1 MDDNARMNAED
12 PSSAT
17 PSQPSIEDELRA
29 AYEELEAARRKLEE
43 LKAKYPPSTAGNETS
58 NTAGAA
64 DAADAAPATAAPNTQ
79 QPFGQQAAN
88 AQQAAGARQ
97 AAGAQHTAGAQQS
110 YAQHATGTQQPYDQ
124 QAGGAQQAASA
135 QQSYGQQPDGAHQQC
150 SYQPYAQQPYGQ
162 QGYAQQTYAQ
172 QSYQQYQPYQQPYYG
187 AQVVQTKDHVAA
199 GLLAI
204 FLGSFGVHKFYLGYN
219 STGFVMLAVSIVG
232 SLLTLGIA
240 AGVMCVIGFIEG
252 IIYLVKSQ
260 TDFEQ
265 LYVYNKREWF

>member
-43 LKAKYPPSTAGNETS
+43 LKAKYPPSTAGNEAS

-64 DAADAAPATAAPNTQ
+64 GAEGAAETASPGATPSAQ
-79 QPFGQQAAN
+79 QPYGQQA
-88 AQQAAGARQ
+88 G
-97 AAGAQHTAGAQQS
+97 GAQQS
-110 YAQHATGTQQPYDQ
+110 YAQQSYTQQ
-124 QAGGAQQAASA
+124 A
-135 QQSYGQQPDGAHQQC
+135 
-150 SYQPYAQQPYGQ
+150 YAQQPYGQ

-172 QSYQQYQPYQQPYYG
+172 QQYQQYQPYQQPYYG

>member
-12 PSSAT
+12 ISSVT

-43 LKAKYPPSTAGNETS
+43 LKAKYPPSTAGNEAS

-64 DAADAAPATAAPNTQ
+64 DTADAAPATAAPNTQ

-88 AQQAAGARQ
+88 AQQAVGAQQ
-97 AAGAQHTAGAQQS
+97 AAGSQQAASAQHTAG
-110 YAQHATGTQQPYDQ
+110 
-124 QAGGAQQAASA
+124 A
-135 QQSYGQQPDGAHQQC
+135 QQSYGQQPDGAHQ
-150 SYQPYAQQPYGQ
+150 P
-162 QGYAQQTYAQ
+162 
-172 QSYQQYQPYQQPYYG
+172 YQQYQPYQQPYYG

-219 STGFVMLAVSIVG
+219 SAGFVMLAVSIVG

>member
-43 LKAKYPPSTAGNETS
+43 LKAKYPPSTAGNEAS

-64 DAADAAPATAAPNTQ
+64 DTADAAPATAAPNTQ

-88 AQQAAGARQ
+88 AQQAVGAQQ
-97 AAGAQHTAGAQQS
+97 AAGSQQAASAQHTAG
-110 YAQHATGTQQPYDQ
+110 
-124 QAGGAQQAASA
+124 A
-135 QQSYGQQPDGAHQQC
+135 QQSYGQQPDGAHQ
-150 SYQPYAQQPYGQ
+150 P
-162 QGYAQQTYAQ
+162 
-172 QSYQQYQPYQQPYYG
+172 YQQYQPYQQPYYG

-219 STGFVMLAVSIVG
+219 SAGFVMLAVSIVG

>member
-12 PSSAT
+12 ISSVT
-17 PSQPSIEDELRA
+17 PSQPSIED
-29 AYEELEAARRKLEE
+29 ELEAARRKLEE
-43 LKAKYPPSTAGNETS
+43 LKAKYPPSTAGNEAS

-64 DAADAAPATAAPNTQ
+64 DTARATAAPNTQ

-88 AQQAAGARQ
+88 AQQAVGAQQ
-97 AAGAQHTAGAQQS
+97 AAGSQQAASAQHTAGAQQS
-110 YAQHATGTQQPYDQ
+110 YAQHATGTQQPCGR

-135 QQSYGQQPDGAHQQC
+135 QQSYGQQPDGAHQ
-150 SYQPYAQQPYGQ
+150 P
-162 QGYAQQTYAQ
+162 
-172 QSYQQYQPYQQPYYG
+172 YQQYQPYQQPYYG

-219 STGFVMLAVSIVG
+219 SAGFVMLAVSIVG

>member
-43 LKAKYPPSTAGNETS
+43 LKAKYPPSTAGNEAS

-64 DAADAAPATAAPNTQ
+64 DTADAAPATAAPNTQ

-88 AQQAAGARQ
+88 AQQAVGAQQ
-97 AAGAQHTAGAQQS
+97 AAGSQQAASAQHTAGAQQS
-110 YAQHATGTQQPYDQ
+110 YAQHATGTQQPCGQ

-135 QQSYGQQPDGAHQQC
+135 QQSYGQQPDGAHQ
-150 SYQPYAQQPYGQ
+150 P
-162 QGYAQQTYAQ
+162 
-172 QSYQQYQPYQQPYYG
+172 YQQYQPYQQPYYG

-219 STGFVMLAVSIVG
+219 SAGFVMLAVSIVG

>member
-12 PSSAT
+12 ISSVT

-43 LKAKYPPSTAGNETS
+43 LKAKYSPSTAGNEAS

-64 DAADAAPATAAPNTQ
+64 DTADAAPATAAPNTQ

-88 AQQAAGARQ
+88 AQQAVGAQQ
-97 AAGAQHTAGAQQS
+97 AAGSQQAASAQHTAG
-110 YAQHATGTQQPYDQ
+110 
-124 QAGGAQQAASA
+124 A

-172 QSYQQYQPYQQPYYG
+172 QPYQQPYYG

-219 STGFVMLAVSIVG
+219 SAGFVMLAVSIVG

>member
-12 PSSAT
+12 ISSVT

-29 AYEELEAARRKLEE
+29 AYEELEAARRKLEG
-43 LKAKYPPSTAGNETS
+43 LKAKYPPSTAGNEAS

-64 DAADAAPATAAPNTQ
+64 DTADAAPATAAPNTQ

-88 AQQAAGARQ
+88 AQQAVGAQQ
-97 AAGAQHTAGAQQS
+97 AAGSQQAASAQHTAGAQQS
-110 YAQHATGTQQPYDQ
+110 YAQHATGTQQPCGQ

-135 QQSYGQQPDGAHQQC
+135 QQSYGQQPDGAHQP
-150 SYQPYAQQPYGQ
+150 YQQ
-162 QGYAQQTYAQ
+162 
-172 QSYQQYQPYQQPYYG
+172 YQQYQPYQQPYYG

-219 STGFVMLAVSIVG
+219 SAGFVMLAVSIVG

-240 AGVMCVIGFIEG
+240 AGVMCVVGFIEG

>member
-12 PSSAT
+12 VSSVT

-43 LKAKYPPSTAGNETS
+43 LKAKYPPSTAGNEAS

-64 DAADAAPATAAPNTQ
+64 DTADAAPATAAPNTQ

-88 AQQAAGARQ
+88 AQQAVGAQQ
-97 AAGAQHTAGAQQS
+97 AAGSQQAASAQHTAG
-110 YAQHATGTQQPYDQ
+110 
-124 QAGGAQQAASA
+124 A
-135 QQSYGQQPDGAHQQC
+135 QQSYGQQPDGAHQ
-150 SYQPYAQQPYGQ
+150 P
-162 QGYAQQTYAQ
+162 
-172 QSYQQYQPYQQPYYG
+172 YQQYQPYQQPYYG

-219 STGFVMLAVSIVG
+219 SAGFVMLAVSIVG

>member
-12 PSSAT
+12 ISSVT
-17 PSQPSIEDELRA
+17 PPQPSIEDELRA

-43 LKAKYPPSTAGNETS
+43 LKAKYPPSTAGNEAS

-64 DAADAAPATAAPNTQ
+64 DTADAAPATAAPNTQ
-79 QPFGQQAAN
+79 QPFGQQVAN

-135 QQSYGQQPDGAHQQC
+135 QQSYGQQPDGAHQ
-150 SYQPYAQQPYGQ
+150 P
-162 QGYAQQTYAQ
+162 
-172 QSYQQYQPYQQPYYG
+172 YQQYQPYQQPYYG

-219 STGFVMLAVSIVG
+219 SAGFVMLAVSIVG

>member
-43 LKAKYPPSTAGNETS
+43 LKAKYPPSTAGNEAS

-64 DAADAAPATAAPNTQ
+64 DTADAAHATAAPNTQ

-88 AQQAAGARQ
+88 AQQAVGAQQ
-97 AAGAQHTAGAQQS
+97 AAGSQQAASAQHTAG
-110 YAQHATGTQQPYDQ
+110 
-124 QAGGAQQAASA
+124 A

-172 QSYQQYQPYQQPYYG
+172 QQYQQYQPYQQPYYG

-219 STGFVMLAVSIVG
+219 SAGFVMLAVSIVG

>member
-12 PSSAT
+12 ISSVT

-43 LKAKYPPSTAGNETS
+43 LKAKYSPSTAGNEAS

-64 DAADAAPATAAPNTQ
+64 DTADAAPATAAPNTQ

-88 AQQAAGARQ
+88 AQQAVGAQQ
-97 AAGAQHTAGAQQS
+97 AAGSQQAASAQHTAG
-110 YAQHATGTQQPYDQ
+110 
-124 QAGGAQQAASA
+124 A
-135 QQSYGQQPDGAHQQC
+135 QQSYGQQPDGAHQ
-150 SYQPYAQQPYGQ
+150 P
-162 QGYAQQTYAQ
+162 
-172 QSYQQYQPYQQPYYG
+172 YQQYQPYQQPYYG

-219 STGFVMLAVSIVG
+219 SAGFVMLAVSIVG

>member
-12 PSSAT
+12 ISSVT

-43 LKAKYPPSTAGNETS
+43 LKAKYSPSTAGNEAS

-64 DAADAAPATAAPNTQ
+64 DAADAAPATAAPN
-79 QPFGQQAAN
+79 
-88 AQQAAGARQ
+88 
-97 AAGAQHTAGAQQS
+97 
-110 YAQHATGTQQPYDQ
+110 TQQPYDQ

-172 QSYQQYQPYQQPYYG
+172 QSYQQYQPYYG

-219 STGFVMLAVSIVG
+219 SAGFVMLAVSIVG

>member
-1 MDDNARMNAED
+1 MDDNARMNAEGA
-12 PSSAT
+12 SQAT
-17 PSQPSIEDELRA
+17 PSQPSVEDELRA

-43 LKAKYPPSTAGNETS
+43 LKAKYPPSTAGNEAS

-64 DAADAAPATAAPNTQ
+64 GAEGAAETASPGATP
-79 QPFGQQAAN
+79 
-88 AQQAAGARQ
+88 
-97 AAGAQHTAGAQQS
+97 S
-110 YAQHATGTQQPYDQ
+110 
-124 QAGGAQQAASA
+124 
-135 QQSYGQQPDGAHQQC
+135 
-150 SYQPYAQQPYGQ
+150 AQQPYGQ
-162 QGYAQQTYAQ
+162 QGYAQQSYAQ
-172 QSYQQYQPYQQPYYG
+172 QQYQQYQPYQQPYYG

-219 STGFVMLAVSIVG
+219 SAGFVMLAVSIVG

>member
-12 PSSAT
+12 ISSVT

-43 LKAKYPPSTAGNETS
+43 LKAKYPPSTAGNEAS

-64 DAADAAPATAAPNTQ
+64 DTARATAAPNTQ

-88 AQQAAGARQ
+88 AQQAVGAQQ
-97 AAGAQHTAGAQQS
+97 AAGSQQAASAQHTAGAQQS
-110 YAQHATGTQQPYDQ
+110 YAQHATGTQQPCGQ

-135 QQSYGQQPDGAHQQC
+135 QQSYGQQPDGAHQP
-150 SYQPYAQQPYGQ
+150 YQQ
-162 QGYAQQTYAQ
+162 
-172 QSYQQYQPYQQPYYG
+172 YQQYQPYQQPYYG

-219 STGFVMLAVSIVG
+219 SAGFVMLAVSIVG

-240 AGVMCVIGFIEG
+240 AGVMCVVGFIEG

>member
-12 PSSAT
+12 ISSVT

-43 LKAKYPPSTAGNETS
+43 LKAKYPPSTAGNEAS

-64 DAADAAPATAAPNTQ
+64 DTADAAHATAAPNTQ

-88 AQQAAGARQ
+88 AQQAVGAQQ
-97 AAGAQHTAGAQQS
+97 AAGSQQAASAQHTAG
-110 YAQHATGTQQPYDQ
+110 
-124 QAGGAQQAASA
+124 A
-135 QQSYGQQPDGAHQQC
+135 QQSYGQQPDGAHQ
-150 SYQPYAQQPYGQ
+150 P
-162 QGYAQQTYAQ
+162 
-172 QSYQQYQPYQQPYYG
+172 YQQYQPYQQPYYG

-219 STGFVMLAVSIVG
+219 SAGFVMLAVSIVG

>member
-12 PSSAT
+12 ISSVT

-43 LKAKYPPSTAGNETS
+43 LKAKYSPSTAGNEAS

-64 DAADAAPATAAPNTQ
+64 DTADAAPATAAPNTQ

-88 AQQAAGARQ
+88 AQQAVGAQQ
-97 AAGAQHTAGAQQS
+97 AAGSQQAASAQHTAG
-110 YAQHATGTQQPYDQ
+110 
-124 QAGGAQQAASA
+124 A

-172 QSYQQYQPYQQPYYG
+172 QQYQQYQQYQPYQQPYYG

-219 STGFVMLAVSIVG
+219 SAGFVMLAVSIVG

>member
-1 MDDNARMNAED
+1 MDDNARMNAEGA
-12 PSSAT
+12 SQAT
-17 PSQPSIEDELRA
+17 PSQPSVEDELRA

-43 LKAKYPPSTAGNETS
+43 LKAKYPPSTAGNEAS

-64 DAADAAPATAAPNTQ
+64 DTADAAPATAAPNTQ

-124 QAGGAQQAASA
+124 QAGGAQQ
-135 QQSYGQQPDGAHQQC
+135 SYGQQPDGAHQQC

-172 QSYQQYQPYQQPYYG
+172 QPYQQPYYG

-219 STGFVMLAVSIVG
+219 SAGFVMLAVSIVG